1 MKDNPVEIHKT
12 ADRCRLFRLIFV
24 ILLISAADLHAQIE
38 GFIYASRV
46 EKGTVIYV
54 ISNRE
59 TAKFGNSYQYTDK
72 PKSNLSLDYYRCT
85 YISPDSIE
93 KVKMDSSAFLS
104 ELQSRRGNWLVF
116 VHGDNKTFVT
126 SVWRGLDIQYKYNVN
141 VLVFSWPSKDPEV
154 GGLKNYKNSQ
164 VNLVKS
170 YGHFIQLLLF
180 LKKFRNMRPEQMAG
194 KHISLF
200 CHSLGNQYLQML
212 ASDDDHLPDF
222 SGLFDNVILN
232 AAAVDQ
238 KNHKTW
244 LEKIRMQQNL
254 YVTANK
260 QDVNLKGL
268 HIFTKGG
275 RQLGEKII
283 HPLASNAVYIHFN
296 KSVGLRFPTGTT
308 HTYFIG
314 GKSDTC
320 YHINL
325 FYNSIFHGKSVDIQ
339 NKAMFMKRNDGLG
352 YELICEK

>member
-1 MKDNPVEIHKT
+1 MKSF
-12 ADRCRLFRLIFV
+12 DRSRFFRLIFI
-24 ILLISAADLHAQIE
+24 ILLISAVELHAQIE

-54 ISNRE
+54 SSNRE
-59 TAKFGNSYQYTDK
+59 TTQTGNSFQQTNH
-72 PKSNLSLDYYRCT
+72 PKSNHSLDYYKCT
-85 YISPDSIE
+85 YISLDSII
-93 KVKMDSSAFLS
+93 KLKLDSSAFLS
-104 ELQSRRGNWLVF
+104 EMQSIKGDWLVS
-116 VHGDNKTFVT
+116 VHGDNKTFT
-126 SVWRGLDIQYKYNVN
+126 TAIWRGLDIQYKYNVN
-141 VLVFSWPSKDPEV
+141 VLVFSWPSKDPNV

-164 VNLVKS
+164 KNLVKS
-170 YGHFIQLLLF
+170 YGHFIQLLL
-180 LKKFRNMRPEQMAG
+180 LIKKFRNTHSKPTAG
-194 KHISLF
+194 QHISLF

-212 ASDDDHLPDF
+212 ASDNDHVLDF

-238 KNHKTW
+238 KNHKAW

-275 RQLGEKII
+275 KQLGEKIT

-314 GKSDTC
+314 GMSDTC
-320 YHINL
+320 DQINF
-325 FYNSIFHGKSVDIQ
+325 FYKSIFHGESVDVQ
-339 NKAMFMKRNDGLG
+339 NGAMFMERKDGLG
-352 YELICEK
+352 YEINCGIQN